1 MILLLFCLPANFLA
15 QEKDSSRYS
24 YLSAALN
31 YGIIYAHHEDFKYF
45 IEDYVSGFE
54 LNYGFRSKGEKIWQ
68 RVYNYPETGLGYTYV
83 NFGNPEVLGVA
94 HAFFTYV
101 NLPLIERR
109 NCLFTAKFAAGAGYL
124 NNPFDLYNN
133 KYNIAIG
140 SHINAYLNINFDF
153 RLYVYR
159 QFRLLF
165 GLGLTHFSNGGT
177 TKPNKGINV
186 FLPSVGL
193 SYDLQNRKFQK
204 PKLPIPEFVKN
215 YELSIIYA
223 VGYTSLQPANPTKYF
238 VSDISINL
246 ERQFSHKGRV
256 GIGLDLFYD
265 TSIPEYD
272 NITDTIVN
280 YSFSGK
286 TYAGIHA
293 SYDFV
298 YGKTSFTVQ
307 FGGYFYK
314 GNSFEEYVYH
324 RFGIKYRFAAHWVAN
339 LTLKTFWAKAKYPE
353 FGIGYR
359 FKW

>member
-1 MILLLFCLPANFLA
+1 MLLLLFCLPVNFLA
-15 QEKDSSRYS
+15 QENDSSRYS
-24 YLSAALN
+24 YISASFN

-45 IEDYVSGFE
+45 IDDYVSGFE
-54 LNYGFRSKGEKIWQ
+54 LNYGFQSKGKKIWQ
-68 RVYNYPETGLGYTYV
+68 RVYNYPETGLGYSYV
-83 NFGNPEVLGVA
+83 NFGNPEVLGTA
-94 HAFFTYV
+94 HAFFTYI
-101 NLPLIERR
+101 NLPLIEGRKS
-109 NCLFTAKFAAGAGYL
+109 LFTAKFAVGVSYL
-124 NNPFDLYNN
+124 NKPFDLYRN

-140 SHINAYLNINFDF
+140 SNINAYLNINFDY

-165 GLGLTHFSNGGT
+165 GLGLRHFSNGGT
-177 TKPNKGINV
+177 TKPNKGINI
-186 FLPSVGL
+186 FLPSAGI
-193 SYDLQNRKFQK
+193 SYNLQKRKFVRPQ
-204 PKLPIPEFVKN
+204 LPIPEFIKN
-215 YELSIIYA
+215 HELSILYT
-223 VGYTSLQPANPTKYF
+223 VGYTSSQPASPTKYF

-246 ERQFSHKGRV
+246 ERQFSYKGRV
-256 GIGLDLFYD
+256 GIGVDLFYD
-265 TSIPEYD
+265 ASIPEYD
-272 NITDTIVN
+272 NITDSIIN
-280 YSFSGK
+280 YSFAGK
-286 TYAGIHA
+286 TSAGIHV

-353 FGIGYR
+353 FGIGYL